1 MLEGVSVISGT
12 GFDRPPGWAALPCCD
27 SLLGFI
33 NEQVIR
39 QSLILQINRYGVDLG
54 FLSVATHWVC
64 DRSGMFFYKIEP
76 KNPSVLV
83 SMGEV
88 QAPMVLNILEVF
100 RGIQLNASFWGVLTE
115 DDKVFIRRQLF
126 GTS

>member
-12 GFDRPPGWAALPCCD
+12 GFYRSSGWAALPCCE

-33 NEQVIR
+33 NEQVIY
-39 QSLILQINRYGVDLG
+39 QSLVLQINRFGVDLE
-54 FLSVATHWVC
+54 FLSGATHWVC

-76 KNPSVLV
+76 KNHSVLV

-88 QAPMVLNILEVF
+88 QAPMMLSILEVF
-100 RGIQLNASFWGVLTE
+100 RGVQLNASFWGVLTE
-115 DDKVFIRRQLF
+115 DDKEFIRRQLF
-126 GTS
+126 GAS